1 MAEEHRGRATS
12 TRWKPSTSSSRK
24 RCRRSCERHAPR
36 KGVREALRKF
46 FKPEDEEAK
55 AAERQEEMDLFRS
68 QQAHDRRAYIK
79 SLEESRDDTLNRM
92 RDELKALRDQHQAE
106 QRDRNKG
113 YDEELARRLRER
125 QKAID
130 LARKESGWA
139 KDFEKE
145 QEQRWDDPD
154 VPRRGK

>member
-1 MAEEHRGRATS
+1 MEAFDFQQQEALHALMQ
-12 TRWKPSTSSSRK
+12 
-24 RCRRSCERHAPR
+24 RHEPR

-46 FKPEDEEAK
+46 FKPEDEAK
-55 AAERQEEMDLFRS
+55 AAERQEDLDLFRA
-68 QQAHDRRAYIK
+68 QQIVDRRAYIK
-79 SLEESRDDTLNRM
+79 GLDQERDRTLNGM
-92 RDELKALRDQHQAE
+92 RDEIKAMRDQHQAE

-113 YDEELARRLRER
+113 YDDELARRLRER

-139 KDFEKE
+139 EDFEKE

-154 VPRRGK
+154 VRRRGK